1 MDTKFKMKHYEAP
14 EGKVYDYAVP
24 QYSIIIELD
33 GSTTKEE
40 EHLYAKYLTLSP
52 HDDINNYK
60 LVKDPGAK

>member
-1 MDTKFKMKHYEAP
+1 MDTKFKMQHYEAP
-14 EGKVYDYAVP
+14 EGKVCAYAEP
-24 QYSIIIELD
+24 QYSVIIELD

>member
-1 MDTKFKMKHYEAP
+1 MDTKFKMQHYEAP